1 MRYVKELNKNSSDK
15 PFLYSYRRCP
25 YAMRARM
32 ALLSARFE
40 FDIYE
45 ISLRDKPKEML
56 EISPKGTV
64 PVLIVGNNIID
75 ESLDIMIWAYN
86 ISDKSNHYISLSKS
100 EKNNAKELINLNDN
114 DFKLHLDKYKYS
126 SNKKEFNQDNLYEN
140 CLFFINRIESNLCAN
155 KFLISNKI
163 SIADIAIFPFIRQFA
178 NVDYQWFKNN
188 YAQLTVW
195 LEDICLSDLFVQIM
209 KKYEIWNNKNDY
221 AK

>member
-1 MRYVKELNKNSSDK
+1 MRYVKELNSKTIDK

-32 ALLSARFE
+32 AMLSAPFE

-56 EISPKGTV
+56 KISPKGTV

-100 EKNNAKELINLNDN
+100 EKNNAKEIINLNDN

-126 SNKKEFNQDNLYEN
+126 NQKEFWQDKFYKN

-178 NVDYQWFKNN
+178 NVNLDRFINGEFKKTISWFEKMNE
-188 YAQLTVW
+188 Q
-195 LEDICLSDLFVQIM
+195 DLFYKAMLKPSV
-209 KKYEIWNNKNDY
+209 
-221 AK
+221 

>member
-1 MRYVKELNKNSSDK
+1 MRYVKELNNNALDK

-32 ALLSARFE
+32 AMLSANFE

-56 EISPKGTV
+56 KISPKGTV

-100 EKNNAKELINLNDN
+100 EKNDAKELINLNDN

-126 SNKKEFNQDNLYEN
+126 SNQKEFNQDKLYEN
-140 CLFFINRIESNLCAN
+140 CLFFINRIESNLCEN
-155 KFLISNKI
+155 KFLINNKI
-163 SIADIAIFPFIRQFA
+163 SIADIAIFPFIRQFV
-178 NVDYQWFKNN
+178 NVNLDRFFKGEFKKTISWF
-188 YAQLTVW
+188 
-195 LEDICLSDLFVQIM
+195 EIM
-209 KKYEIWNNKNDY
+209 KKQDLFSKAMEKPSIKS
-221 AK
+221 K

>member
-1 MRYVKELNKNSSDK
+1 MRYVKELNNKTSDK

-32 ALLSARFE
+32 AMLSASFE

-56 EISPKGTV
+56 KISPKGTV
-64 PVLIVGNNIID
+64 PVLMVGNNIID

-86 ISDKSNHYISLSKS
+86 ISDESDHYISLSKS
-100 EKNNAKELINLNDN
+100 EKDNAKEIINLNDN
-114 DFKLHLDKYKYS
+114 AFKLHLDKYKYS
-126 SNKKEFNQDNLYEN
+126 NQKEFNQDIFYKN
-140 CLFFINRIESNLCAN
+140 CLFFINRIESNLCEN

-178 NVDYQWFKNN
+178 NVNLDRFTKSEFKK
-188 YAQLTVW
+188 TISW
-195 LEDICLSDLFVQIM
+195 LEKMKEQDLFSKAMV
-209 KKYEIWNNKNDY
+209 KPYV
-221 AK
+221 

>member
-1 MRYVKELNKNSSDK
+1 MRYVKELNNKNPDK

-32 ALLSARFE
+32 AMLSASFE

-56 EISPKGTV
+56 KISPKGTV
-64 PVLIVGNNIID
+64 PVLIVGENIID

-86 ISDKSNHYISLSKS
+86 ISDKYNHYISLSKS

-114 DFKLHLDKYKYS
+114 DFKLHLDKYKYCLNHKDLS
-126 SNKKEFNQDNLYEN
+126 QDKLYEN
-140 CLFFINRIESNLCAN
+140 CLFFINRLESNLSKN
-155 KFLISNKI
+155 KFLISSKI

-178 NVDYQWFKNN
+178 NVNLDRFVKGEFKRTITWFEIMKT
-188 YAQLTVW
+188 Q
-195 LEDICLSDLFVQIM
+195 DLFSKAMEKPSV
-209 KKYEIWNNKNDY
+209 KSK
-221 AK
+221 

>member
-1 MRYVKELNKNSSDK
+1 MRYVKELNNKTLDK

-32 ALLSARFE
+32 AMLSANFE

-56 EISPKGTV
+56 KISPKGTV
-64 PVLIVGNNIID
+64 PVLIIGDNIID

-86 ISDKSNHYISLSKS
+86 ISDKYNHYISLSKS

-126 SNKKEFNQDNLYEN
+126 SSQKDFTQDKLYEN
-140 CLFFINRIESNLCAN
+140 CLFFINKIESNLCEN
-155 KFLISNKI
+155 KFLVSNKI

-178 NVDYQWFKNN
+178 NVNLDRFVKGEFKKTISWF
-188 YAQLTVW
+188 
-195 LEDICLSDLFVQIM
+195 EIM
-209 KKYEIWNNKNDY
+209 KKQDLFSKAMVKPNIK

>member
-1 MRYVKELNKNSSDK
+1 MRYVKELNNKTLGK

-32 ALLSARFE
+32 AMLSATFE

-56 EISPKGTV
+56 KISPKGTV

-100 EKNNAKELINLNDN
+100 EKNDAKELINLNDN

-126 SNKKEFNQDNLYEN
+126 SNQKEFNQDKLYEN
-140 CLFFINRIESNLCAN
+140 CLFFINRIESNLCEN
-155 KFLISNKI
+155 KFLINNKI
-163 SIADIAIFPFIRQFA
+163 SIADVAIFPFIRQFA
-178 NVDYQWFKNN
+178 NVNFNRFVEGKFKKTISWF
-188 YAQLTVW
+188 
-195 LEDICLSDLFVQIM
+195 DIM
-209 KKYEIWNNKNDY
+209 KKQDLFSKAMEKPSIKS
-221 AK
+221 K

>member
-1 MRYVKELNKNSSDK
+1 MRYVKELNNNALDK

-32 ALLSARFE
+32 AMLSANFE

-56 EISPKGTV
+56 KISPKGTV
-64 PVLIVGNNIID
+64 PVLIIGDNIID

-86 ISDKSNHYISLSKS
+86 ISDKSDHYISLSKS

-126 SNKKEFNQDNLYEN
+126 SNQNEFNQDKLYEN
-140 CLFFINRIESNLCAN
+140 CLFFINRIESNLCEN
-155 KFLISNKI
+155 KFLINNKI
-163 SIADIAIFPFIRQFA
+163 SIADIAIFPFIRQFV
-178 NVDYQWFKNN
+178 NVNLDRFFKGEFKKTISWF
-188 YAQLTVW
+188 
-195 LEDICLSDLFVQIM
+195 EIM
-209 KKYEIWNNKNDY
+209 KKQDLFSKAMEKPSIKS
-221 AK
+221 K

>member
-1 MRYVKELNKNSSDK
+1 MRYVKELNSKTIDK

-32 ALLSARFE
+32 AMLSALFE

-56 EISPKGTV
+56 KISPKGTV
-64 PVLIVGNNIID
+64 PVLIDGNNIID
-75 ESLDIMIWAYN
+75 ESLDIMIWAYS

-114 DFKLHLDKYKYS
+114 DFKFHLDKYKYS
-126 SNKKEFNQDNLYEN
+126 NQKEFNQDKFYKN

-178 NVDYQWFKNN
+178 NVNLDRFINGEFKKTISWFEKMKE
-188 YAQLTVW
+188 Q
-195 LEDICLSDLFVQIM
+195 DLFCKAMERPSV
-209 KKYEIWNNKNDY
+209 
-221 AK
+221 

>member
-1 MRYVKELNKNSSDK
+1 MRYVKELNNKTIDK

-32 ALLSARFE
+32 AMLSAPFE

-56 EISPKGTV
+56 KISPKGTV
-64 PVLIVGNNIID
+64 PVLIFGNNIID

-100 EKNNAKELINLNDN
+100 EKKNAKELINLNDN

-126 SNKKEFNQDNLYEN
+126 K
-140 CLFFINRIESNLCAN
+140 
-155 KFLISNKI
+155 
-163 SIADIAIFPFIRQFA
+163 
-178 NVDYQWFKNN
+178 
-188 YAQLTVW
+188 
-195 LEDICLSDLFVQIM
+195 
-209 KKYEIWNNKNDY
+209 
-221 AK
+221 

>member
-1 MRYVKELNKNSSDK
+1 MRYVKEVNNKTLGK

-32 ALLSARFE
+32 AMLSATFE

-56 EISPKGTV
+56 KISPKGTV

-100 EKNNAKELINLNDN
+100 EKNDAKELINLNDN

-126 SNKKEFNQDNLYEN
+126 SNQKEFNQDKLYEN
-140 CLFFINRIESNLCAN
+140 CLFFINRIESNLCEN
-155 KFLISNKI
+155 KFLINNKI

-178 NVDYQWFKNN
+178 NVNLDRLVKGEFKKTISWVEIMNK
-188 YAQLTVW
+188 Q
-195 LEDICLSDLFVQIM
+195 DLFSKAMEKPSI
-209 KKYEIWNNKNDY
+209 KSK
-221 AK
+221 

>member
-1 MRYVKELNKNSSDK
+1 MRYVKELNNKTIDK

-32 ALLSARFE
+32 AMLSAPFE

-56 EISPKGTV
+56 KISPKGTV
-64 PVLIVGNNIID
+64 PVLIDGNNIID

-100 EKNNAKELINLNDN
+100 EKKNAKELINLNDN

-126 SNKKEFNQDNLYEN
+126 NQKEFWQDKFYKN

-178 NVDYQWFKNN
+178 NVNLDRFINGEFKKTISWFEKMKE
-188 YAQLTVW
+188 Q
-195 LEDICLSDLFVQIM
+195 DLFYKAMEKPSV
-209 KKYEIWNNKNDY
+209 
-221 AK
+221 